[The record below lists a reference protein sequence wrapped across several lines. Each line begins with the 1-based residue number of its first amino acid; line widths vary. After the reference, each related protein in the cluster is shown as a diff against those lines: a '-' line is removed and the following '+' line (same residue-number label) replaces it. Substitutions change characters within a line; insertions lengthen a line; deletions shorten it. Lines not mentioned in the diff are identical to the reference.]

1 MNLVRTLF
9 AIAVFASF
17 FLVCTRFCRQT
28 DAAEAPLIPRE
39 IMFGNP
45 EKAGAALSPDGTK
58 LAFCAPEN
66 GVLNVWIGTVGK
78 DDAVCVTEDKKRG
91 IRSFIWQ
98 RDGKHILYIQDRDGD
113 ENFHIYQTDIATR
126 KTRDLTPFQ
135 GVRAHMLA
143 HITERPDTLLASIN
157 ARDKKLFDVY
167 SINLTTGEAKIDT
180 KNPGDI
186 TNWVADNALT
196 VRAALACLKD
206 GSNEIRIRDNA
217 GSPWRVLERWHP
229 DETGPGIFAFTS
241 DNRNAYML
249 SSVDGNTERL
259 LLVNLKTGQKTVLA
273 SDDRYDVTSVL
284 IHPVTH
290 RVVAVQ
296 FERERREWQVIEKD
310 YAADFEALKKIG
322 NVDFSMTD
330 DDLERP
336 KWIIFT
342 NSDTKPAQY
351 FVYDRKSKKAS
362 FLFSCRPALEKYTFS
377 PMEPISFKSR
387 DGLTI
392 HGYLTLP
399 AGLSPHKLPMVLD
412 VHGGPWGR
420 DAWGFNREVQWLA
433 NRGYAVLQINFR
445 GSTGYGKSFM
455 NAGNREWAAKM
466 HNDLLDGKKWAIE
479 KGYADPAKVCIYGG
493 SYGGY
498 ATLVGLAF
506 TPDEFCC
513 GVDIVGP
520 SNLLTLL
527 KSFPPYWESMK
538 SLFERRVGKISEEE
552 FLKSRSPLFKADQMK
567 VPLLIAQGANDPR
580 VKQAESDQ
588 IVEALRKK
596 GKEVEY
602 LLFADEG
609 HGFARPENNM
619 KFYAACEAFL
629 SKNLGGRCEPPQEK
643 EKWEQQRR

>member
-9 AIAVFASF
+9 TIALCASF
-17 FLVCTRFCRQT
+17 LFICARHCRQSR
-28 DAAEAPLIPRE
+28 AAEAQLIPRE
-39 IMFGNP
+39 ILFGNP
-45 EKAGAALSPDGTK
+45 EKAGAELSPDGKK
-58 LAFCAPEN
+58 LAYCAPDK
-66 GVLNVWIGTVGK
+66 GVLNVWIATVGK
-78 DDAVCVTEDKKRG
+78 DDAVCVTEDRKRG
-91 IRSFIWQ
+91 IRSYIWQ
-98 RDGKHILYIQDRDGD
+98 RDGKHIMYIQDKDGD
-113 ENFHIYQTDIATR
+113 ENFHIYQTDIASK
-126 KTRDLTPFQ
+126 KTRDLTPYQ
-135 GVRAHMLA
+135 GIRAQIMT
-143 HITERPDTLLASIN
+143 HINEHPETLLACIN
-157 ARDKKLFDVY
+157 VRDKKLFDVY
-167 SINLTTGEAKIDT
+167 SINLVTGEAKIIT
-180 KNPGDI
+180 ENPGDV
-186 TNWVADNALT
+186 NHWVADNTLT
-196 VRAALACLKD
+196 VRAALATMKD
-206 GSNEIRIRDNA
+206 GSHEIRIRDSA
-217 GSPWRVLERWHP
+217 GSPWKVLERWHP
-229 DETGPGIFAFTS
+229 DETGPGIVSFTS
-241 DNRNAYML
+241 DNQHAYML
-249 SSVDGNTERL
+249 SSVDSNTERL
-259 LLVNLKTGQKTVLA
+259 LLLNLKTGEKTVLA
-273 SDDRYDVTSVL
+273 SDPSYDVTDVL
-284 IHPVTH
+284 IHPDTH
-290 RVVAVQ
+290 KVVAVE
-296 FERERREWQVIEKD
+296 FERERKEWMVIDKD
-310 YAADFEALKKIG
+310 YAADFEALRKIG
-322 NVDFSMTD
+322 KVDFSLSAE
-330 DDLERP
+330 DLSRP
-336 KWIIFT
+336 QWIVFT

-351 FVYDRKSKKAS
+351 FIYDRKSRKTS
-362 FLFSCRPALEKYTFS
+362 FLFSCRPNLEKYTFS

-399 AGLSPHKLPMVLD
+399 AGLPPHKLPTVLD

-433 NRGYAVLQINFR
+433 NRGYAVLQLNFR

-466 HNDLLDGKKWAIE
+466 HDDLLDGKKWVIE
-479 KGYADPAKVCIYGG
+479 KGYADPQKVCIYGG

-520 SNLLTLL
+520 SNLVTLL

-538 SLFERRVGKISEEE
+538 SLFERRVGKQSEEE

-567 VPLLIAQGANDPR
+567 APLLIAQGANDPR

-588 IVEALRKK
+588 IVEVLRKK

-629 SKNLGGRCEPPQEK
+629 SRNLGGRCEPPQEK
-643 EKWEQQRR
+643 EKWENLRR